1 MMNQGKCATS
11 SGAIPDQ
18 PSAAYRFEH
27 FTAGLAL
34 QDMRFSRSAL
44 RAGDQLPAVSLMKLN
59 GARVS
64 LAELADGRPL
74 ALVTGSASCPLTVAA
89 QDALQHLSHKYGD
102 RIHFVMVQVREAHPG
117 ASLPQPES
125 LREKIAHARIL
136 RERLNITSPVLI
148 DDLDGTLHR
157 LLDTLPNSLHI
168 IAPDGEILYR
178 ALMAGDEGIESAVKD
193 IAEGRRPVADE
204 SQSMAPVLASVG
216 YMHDT
221 LAAAGKGAYADV
233 FKSAPPMAL
242 MALGAKIWSRA
253 PRPLR
258 GFSLLGL
265 LGVLAIGGF
274 WGLRTLGVI

>member
-1 MMNQGKCATS
+1 MTNQAKCATS
-11 SGAIPDQ
+11 SCAIPEQ
-18 PSAAYRFEH
+18 PSAGYRFKH

-44 RAGDQLPAVSLMKLN
+44 RAGDQLPDVSLMRLN
-59 GARVS
+59 GDRVT
-64 LAELADGRPL
+64 LTELADGRPL
-74 ALVTGSASCPLTVAA
+74 ALITGSASCPLTVAA
-89 QDALQHLSHKYGD
+89 QDGLQHLSHKYGD
-102 RIHFVMVQVREAHPG
+102 RMQFVMVQVREAHPG
-117 ASLPQPES
+117 ASLSQPES
-125 LREKIAHARIL
+125 LREKIVHAHIL
-136 RERLNITSPVLI
+136 RDRLNITSPVLI

-178 ALMAGDEGIESAVKD
+178 ALMAGDERIESAIKD
-193 IAEGRRPVADE
+193 IAEGRRPAADE
-204 SQSMAPVLASVG
+204 SQSMAPVMASAG

-221 LAAAGKGAYADV
+221 LTAAGKGAYADV

-242 MALGAKIWSRA
+242 MALGAKLLSGA

-258 GFSLLGL
+258 GYSLLGL